1 MKKLLFVGNSFT
13 YYHDLP
19 AMLEKLSCA
28 AGYSIQTAAVTKGG
42 WYLER
47 YADPDNEMY
56 PLLHETHEQR
66 AWDMIVLQ
74 DQSFSPAGHPERYLA
89 AVRTL
94 CSQLPCRE
102 RFVIYQTWAYED
114 GTEKLQ
120 GTGMTYQQMH
130 EALRDACRQAAKQ
143 QNALLVPVGDAFRL
157 CHDTRPE
164 IGLYMPDHYHPS
176 PDGTSLAACVF
187 FAALSGRDPRTLDG
201 IPDIAPDTAATLRS
215 IARDTLQ
222 GSTKEDFA
230 CATY

>member
-143 QNALLVPVGDAFRL
+143 QNALLVPL
-157 CHDTRPE
+157 
-164 IGLYMPDHYHPS
+164 S
-176 PDGTSLAACVF
+176 AC
-187 FAALSGRDPRTLDG
+187 AMIRALKL
-201 IPDIAPDTAATLRS
+201 
-215 IARDTLQ
+215 
-222 GSTKEDFA
+222 GSTCPIIIIPALMEPIWPRA
-230 CATY
+230 CSSPR

>member
-94 CSQLPCRE
+94 CSASQLSISTSR
-102 RFVIYQTWAYED
+102 
-114 GTEKLQ
+114 
-120 GTGMTYQQMH
+120 M
-130 EALRDACRQAAKQ
+130 
-143 QNALLVPVGDAFRL
+143 QNPPL
-157 CHDTRPE
+157 CC
-164 IGLYMPDHYHPS
+164 
-176 PDGTSLAACVF
+176 LAAYRAQYC
-187 FAALSGRDPRTLDG
+187 AAWRRY
-201 IPDIAPDTAATLRS
+201 RW
-215 IARDTLQ
+215 
-222 GSTKEDFA
+222 
-230 CATY
+230 

>member
-74 DQSFSPAGHPERYLA
+74 DQSFSPAGHPERSPLCARCA
-89 AVRTL
+89 ASSPAGSGLSSIRPGPMRTAPK
-94 CSQLPCRE
+94 SCR
-102 RFVIYQTWAYED
+102 A
-114 GTEKLQ
+114 
-120 GTGMTYQQMH
+120 
-130 EALRDACRQAAKQ
+130 QA
-143 QNALLVPVGDAFRL
+143 
-157 CHDTRPE
+157 
-164 IGLYMPDHYHPS
+164 
-176 PDGTSLAACVF
+176 
-187 FAALSGRDPRTLDG
+187 
-201 IPDIAPDTAATLRS
+201 
-215 IARDTLQ
+215 
-222 GSTKEDFA
+222 
-230 CATY
+230 

>member
-114 GTEKLQ
+114 GTEKLH

-164 IGLYMPDHYHPS
+164 IGLYMPCLLYTSPS
-176 PDGTSLAACVF
+176 P
-187 FAALSGRDPRTLDG
+187 RD
-201 IPDIAPDTAATLRS
+201 
-215 IARDTLQ
+215 
-222 GSTKEDFA
+222 
-230 CATY
+230 

>member
-102 RFVIYQTWAYED
+102 RFVIYQTSAYED
-114 GTEKLQ
+114 
-120 GTGMTYQQMH
+120 
-130 EALRDACRQAAKQ
+130 
-143 QNALLVPVGDAFRL
+143 
-157 CHDTRPE
+157 
-164 IGLYMPDHYHPS
+164 
-176 PDGTSLAACVF
+176 
-187 FAALSGRDPRTLDG
+187 
-201 IPDIAPDTAATLRS
+201 
-215 IARDTLQ
+215 
-222 GSTKEDFA
+222 
-230 CATY
+230 